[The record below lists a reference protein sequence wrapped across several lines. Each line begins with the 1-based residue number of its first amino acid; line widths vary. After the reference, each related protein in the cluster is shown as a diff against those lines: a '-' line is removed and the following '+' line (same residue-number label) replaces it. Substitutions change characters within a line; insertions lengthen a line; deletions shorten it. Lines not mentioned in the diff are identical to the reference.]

1 MPTPVLLEIAL
12 PTPLRRRFDYLAPAG
27 MSDAEAQQLAAGVL
41 VRVPF
46 GHQELIGVL
55 LRTKF
60 TTEQQIEKLRPALA
74 IVDTNPAFS
83 SDILE
88 LCLWAAD
95 YYQCPEGEALHT
107 ALPALLRQGEIA
119 ELRSEPCWQLTTE
132 GKGLPDSALKRAPK
146 QALLLTELQAHSILS
161 RSDIAA
167 LNIPANIIKTLVD
180 KGLIETTKEKENKTQ
195 KNITEASSLL
205 RQQPLTLSDEQ
216 QHAFAQIHLQQFQV
230 SLLDGTTGSGKTEIY
245 LQTIAKVLERDQ
257 QALVLVPEIGLTPQ
271 TIARFQQ
278 RFSVPIVAMHSGLND
293 RERLDAWLHA
303 KSGAAKILIGT
314 RSAIFTPMPSLG
326 IIIIDEEHDGS
337 FKQQDGFRYSAR
349 DLAVLRANR
358 LQIPLL
364 LGTATPSLETLNNA
378 QQGRYQHL
386 RLTAR
391 AGNAKPP
398 EIQLLDIRG
407 KSLMEGFAAETIS
420 AIEKEIAANNQVLVF
435 LNRRGYAPT
444 LECQDCG
451 WLATCSHCDVRMT
464 VHQSPRHLHCH
475 HCGHQRGIPKQ
486 CQNCKSSRLQPLGQG
501 TERSEIAL
509 AEWFPQTRIIRVD
522 RDSTRNK
529 NTMNKILDEVHQG
542 EACILVGTQ
551 MLAKGHHFANVTL
564 VVIIDADTGLFSTD
578 FRGPERMGQL
588 LLQVSGRAGRAEK
601 PGRVILQ
608 SLHCDHPLVQTL
620 VHQSYH
626 AFADLILQE
635 RNITQLPPYRYL
647 ALLRAESKRPEI
659 ALDFLKMARHEAQ
672 NIFASNP
679 QLHYLGPLPCMI
691 EKRGDRFRYQLQFNS
706 AQRKPLQQLLA
717 QLSYILE
724 SHALSKRVRWAIDVD
739 PLEMG

>member
-1 MPTPVLLEIAL
+1 MPSILQLAIPG
-12 PTPLRRRFDYLAPAG
+12 PLRRRFDYLPPEG
-27 MSDAEAQQLAAGVL
+27 VTKSDLQNWQPGCL

-46 GHQELIGVL
+46 GHQTLIGVL
-55 LRTKF
+55 LARHSTPNADV
-60 TTEQQIEKLRPALA
+60 KLRPALEL
-74 IVDTNPAFS
+74 VDINPAFTN
-83 SDILE
+83 DTLT

-95 YYQCPEGEALHT
+95 YYQCSEGDALYT
-107 ALPALLRQGEIA
+107 ALPALLRQGEAA
-119 ELRSEPCWQLTTE
+119 ELRSETCWQMTTE
-132 GKGLPDSALKRAPK
+132 GKGLPVGALKRAPK
-146 QALLLTELQAHSILS
+146 QAQLLAALQEQGKLS

-167 LNIPANIIKTLVD
+167 LNIPTNIIKAMAD
-180 KGLIETTKEKENKTQ
+180 KALIQICKLDIKALTSTP
-195 KNITEASSLL
+195 IL
-205 RQQPLTLSDEQ
+205 RQQPLVLNDQ
-216 QHAFAQIHLQQFQV
+216 QASALAQVDFKHFQV
-230 SLLDGTTGSGKTEIY
+230 SLLDGATGSGKTEIY
-245 LQTIAKVLERDQ
+245 LQAIAEVLSRGH
-257 QALVLVPEIGLTPQ
+257 QALILVPEIGLTPQ

-278 RFSVPIVAMHSGLND
+278 RFGVVIASLHSGLND
-293 RERLDAWLHA
+293 RERLEAWIQA
-303 KSGAAKILIGT
+303 RSGQARILIGT
-314 RSAIFTPMPSLG
+314 RSAIFTPMPELG

-349 DLAVLRANR
+349 DLAVVRANN

-364 LGTATPSLETLNNA
+364 LGTATPSLETLHNA

-386 RLTAR
+386 RLTTR

-407 KSLMEGFAAETIS
+407 LPLEEGFAAETRA
-420 AIEKEIAANNQVLVF
+420 AITQEINAGNQVLVF

-451 WLATCSHCDVRMT
+451 WLATCAHCDVRMT

-475 HCGHQRGIPKQ
+475 HCDHQRGLPRQ
-486 CQNCKSSRLQPLGQG
+486 CPNCKSSRLQPLGQG

-509 AEWFPQTRIIRVD
+509 AEWFPHTRIIRVD

-529 NTMNKILDEVHQG
+529 NAMGKILNEVHQG

-551 MLAKGHHFANVTL
+551 MLAKGHHFHDVTL
-564 VVIIDADTGLFSTD
+564 VVIIDADAGLFSTD

-620 VHQSYH
+620 VRDGYH
-626 AFADLILQE
+626 PFAELILQE
-635 RNITQLPPYRYL
+635 RHITQLPPYRYL

-659 ALDFLKMARHEAQ
+659 ALEFLKMARQEAH
-672 NIFASNP
+672 ALLPSSP
-679 QLHYLGPLPCMI
+679 DLHYLGPLPAMI
-691 EKRGDRFRYQLQFNS
+691 ERRGDRFRYQLQFNS
-706 AQRKPLQQLLA
+706 AQRKRLQLLLTQLA
-717 QLSYILE
+717 QKLE
-724 SHALSKRVRWAIDVD
+724 NHALGKRVRWAIDVD
-739 PLEMG
+739 PQEMG